1 MTRASLLRAFTGLIF
16 LLYPFLIYLG
26 LHEFQPRVIASLL
39 LVAAVLRLISNKY
52 AEKKKKELE
61 ISSYAIA
68 AAILVT
74 IFIFA
79 TDLKFALYLY
89 PLLVNLIFFTFFSIS
104 LFYPPTI
111 IERIARQRLP
121 DLPVKGV
128 VYTRRVTQAWCVFF
142 LINGGVSVMSIFHSE
157 EWWVLYNGFIAYIL
171 IGLMLAG
178 EYFIRP
184 RFIDEGND

>member
-26 LHEFQPRVIASLL
+26 LHEFQPKVIASLL

-79 TDLKFALYLY
+79 TGLKFALYLY
-89 PLLVNLIFFTFFSIS
+89 
-104 LFYPPTI
+104 
-111 IERIARQRLP
+111 RLP
-121 DLPVKGV
+121 CLRIVHGPM
-128 VYTRRVTQAWCVFF
+128 AWV
-142 LINGGVSVMSIFHSE
+142 
-157 EWWVLYNGFIAYIL
+157 
-171 IGLMLAG
+171 
-178 EYFIRP
+178 
-184 RFIDEGND
+184 